1 MNKMRSRRKTIPSLT
16 KTIIGQKCNAIASII
31 RGHCNYYGVNGNF
44 HAIQSSWKYLKY
56 FSYRILNRRH
66 QKRSMKYDKFLRNIN
81 E

>member
-1 MNKMRSRRKTIPSLT
+1 MI
-16 KTIIGQKCNAIASII
+16 
-31 RGHCNYYGVNGNF
+31 
-44 HAIQSSWKYLKY
+44 Y